1 MAKAVERPLSV
12 TLVMVYAGLVGLM
25 NIGVG
30 IFTILDRNNVN
41 LVLYS
46 LSTPAQLL
54 TAGIVAIVVGAIQLL
69 MAVALG
75 TGNNIVRIIFGVIAA
90 INLAISTWAAL
101 ALSGEERAVG
111 VFGAIFA
118 ILALYLLFNQQ
129 AEAYFEEKNKA

>member
-12 TLVMVYAGLVGLM
+12 TLVMIYAGLVGLM

-54 TAGIVAIVVGAIQLL
+54 TAGIIAIVVGAIQLL

>member
-12 TLVMVYAGLVGLM
+12 TLVMIYAGLVGLM
-25 NIGVG
+25 NIGMG

-41 LVLYS
+41 LVVYS

-54 TAGIVAIVVGAIQLL
+54 TAGIIAIVVGAIQLL

-111 VFGAIFA
+111 VFGVIFA
-118 ILALYLLFNQQ
+118 ILALYLLFNQH